1 MTLLLITGLLLSR
14 ISLMSVTRIYTIN
27 RVGGKNCISTS
38 LFLFSFFLSLSLI
51 AGKPLKY
58 GVEGVKMIV
67 DISYCF
73 NWYSACFP
81 YDVRRLIYLLFS
93 WLQTLLLFM
102 ISYKMW
108 RGSNKGWERVITIM
122 FKSSLAVALIVCIIS
137 ALLVRG
143 ESIVH
148 SK

>member
-1 MTLLLITGLLLSR
+1 MYLMTLLLITGLLLSR
-14 ISLMSVTRIYTIN
+14 ISLISVTRLYTIN

-38 LFLFSFFLSLSLI
+38 LFLFSFNFLSLSLI

-73 NWYSACFP
+73 NWCSACFP
-81 YDVRRLIYLLFS
+81 YDVRRLIYSLFS

-102 ISYKMW
+102 ISYKVW

-122 FKSSLAVALIVCIIS
+122 FKSLLAVALIV
-137 ALLVRG
+137 
-143 ESIVH
+143 
-148 SK
+148 

>member
-1 MTLLLITGLLLSR
+1 MYLMTLLLITGLLLSR
-14 ISLMSVTRIYTIN
+14 ISLISVTRIYTIN

-38 LFLFSFFLSLSLI
+38 LFLFSFNFLSLSLI

-67 DISYCF
+67 DISYCLACF

-122 FKSSLAVALIVCIIS
+122 FKSLLAVALIV
-137 ALLVRG
+137 
-143 ESIVH
+143 
-148 SK
+148 